1 MDKHVDVNEVA
12 VEAVDTRR
20 RTWKERTYSEVA
32 VRSGTAEK
40 KGKSNHS
47 GKERTYSW

>member
-12 VEAVDTRR
+12 VEAVDT
-20 RTWKERTYSEVA
+20 
-32 VRSGTAEK
+32 EK
-40 KGKSNHS
+40 KGKSGPTASERRADLQLVRKSNHS